1 MDLGIRDKLAIVTGG
16 ASGIGQA
23 VGLELARE
31 GTHIAV
37 VDINLDGAMEF
48 TREVKALGCKSMAV
62 QTDVTKFAEVNLMVK
77 KVRDELGDIDILVN
91 VAGGTAPGVKPNLLC
106 DKSEEDW
113 DAMIALNLK
122 SVFNCCRAVIERMIE
137 RRSGKI
143 VNIASVAGVIG
154 NATSID
160 YSAAKGGVI
169 AFTKA
174 LAKEVAGYG
183 INVNS
188 VSPGPIATP
197 LLMKRAS
204 DKIRQEYAVLTGMGR
219 LGTPEDVSHMVAFLV
234 SEGASFITGHDH
246 IVAGLRDIGGAWGVV
261 R

>member
-1 MDLGIRDKLAIVTGG
+1 MDLGTKDKVAIVTGAAG
-16 ASGIGQA
+16 GIGKA
-23 VGLELARE
+23 IALELARE
-31 GTHIAV
+31 GTDIAV
-37 VDINLDGAMEF
+37 IDINLESAEKVAD
-48 TREVKALGCKSMAV
+48 EVMVLGRKSIAIK
-62 QTDVTKFAEVNLMVK
+62 TDVTKFAEVKRMVQ
-77 KVRDELGDIDILVN
+77 KVRDELGDVDILIN
-91 VAGGTAPGVKPNLLC
+91 VAGGSAPGVQKNLFC
-106 DKSEEDW
+106 NKSEEDW
-113 DAMIALNLK
+113 DATIALNLK

-137 RRSGKI
+137 RRNGKI
-143 VNIASVAGVIG
+143 VNIASVAGIIG

-197 LLMKRAS
+197 LLMRLAT
-204 DKIRQEYAVLTGMGR
+204 DKIKREYADLTGMGR
-219 LGTPEDVSHMVAFLV
+219 LGTPEDISHMVAFLV
-234 SEGASFITGHDH
+234 SKGASFITGHDH

>member
-1 MDLGIRDKLAIVTGG
+1 MDIGIKGKLAIVTGG
-16 ASGIGQA
+16 AGAIGQA
-23 VGLELARE
+23 IALELARE
-31 GTHIAV
+31 GANIAV
-37 VDINLDGAMEF
+37 IDINLDGA
-48 TREVKALGCKSMAV
+48 RKVANEVKALGRKSIAI
-62 QTDVTKFAEVNLMVK
+62 QTDVTKFAQVKLMTK
-77 KVRDELGDIDILVN
+77 KVRNELGDVDILVN
-91 VAGGTAPGVKPNLLC
+91 VAGGTAPGVKRNFLC
-106 DKSEEDW
+106 DKSEKDW

-137 RRSGKI
+137 RRTGKI
-143 VNIASVAGVIG
+143 VSIASVAGVVG
-154 NATSID
+154 NAASID

-204 DKIRQEYAVLTGMGR
+204 DKIRKEYVVLTGMGR
-219 LGTPEDVSHMVAFLV
+219 LGTPEDISHMVAFLV
-234 SEGASFITGHDH
+234 SEGANFITGHDH
-246 IVAGLRDIGGAWGVV
+246 IVAGLRDIGGAWEVV

>member
-1 MDLGIRDKLAIVTGG
+1 MTGS

-23 VGLELARE
+23 IALGLARE
-31 GTHIAV
+31 GANIAV
-37 VDINLDGAMEF
+37 IDINLDGA
-48 TREVKALGCKSMAV
+48 RKVANEVKALGRKSIAI
-62 QTDVTKFAEVNLMVK
+62 QTDVTKFAQVKLMAK
-77 KVRDELGDIDILVN
+77 KVRNELGDVDILVN
-91 VAGGTAPGVKPNLLC
+91 VAGGTAPGVKRNFLC
-106 DKSEEDW
+106 NKSEEDW

-137 RRSGKI
+137 RRTGKI
-143 VNIASVAGVIG
+143 VNIASVAGVVG
-154 NATSID
+154 NAASID

-204 DKIRQEYAVLTGMGR
+204 DKIRKEYVVLTGMGR
-219 LGTPEDVSHMVAFLV
+219 LGTPEDISHMVAFLV
-234 SEGASFITGHDH
+234 SEAASFITGHDH